1 MKRALTPGTF
11 DPITNGH
18 IDVITRAA
26 QLVDEVVVAVAQSRK
41 KGPLFSLEERTTL
54 AREALAHLP
63 NVRVEPFDGLLVDFA
78 HEIGATIVVKGL
90 RAVTDFEYEFQQT
103 ALNYQL
109 SPELETVFIMSP
121 PQYMYLSSSIVR
133 EIASMNDSKLEQFA
147 PACVCEALRAK
158 FAH

>member
-1 MKRALTPGTF
+1 M
-11 DPITNGH
+11 
-18 IDVITRAA
+18 
-26 QLVDEVVVAVAQSRK
+26 
-41 KGPLFSLEERTTL
+41 
-54 AREALAHLP
+54 
-63 NVRVEPFDGLLVDFA
+63 RVEPFDGLLVDFA

-90 RAVTDFEYEFQQT
+90 RAITDFEYEFQQT

-133 EIASMNDSKLEQFA
+133 EIASMNDEKLEQFA

-158 FAH
+158 FAC